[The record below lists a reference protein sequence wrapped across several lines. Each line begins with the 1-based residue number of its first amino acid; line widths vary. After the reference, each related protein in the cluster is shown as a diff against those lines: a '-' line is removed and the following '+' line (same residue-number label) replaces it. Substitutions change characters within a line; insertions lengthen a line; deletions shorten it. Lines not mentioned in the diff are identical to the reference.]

1 MFVPRRWMANRSPER
16 SHAND
21 RILSEMIVDR
31 QPMSVD
37 PVQEVNSSLSLSL
50 SMLESSLFFE
60 AVL

>member
-1 MFVPRRWMANRSPER
+1 VPRTWMTNRSPER
-16 SHAND
+16 PHAND

-37 PVQEVNSSLSLSL
+37 PVQEVNSSRSLSFG
-50 SMLESSLFFE
+50 MLESSLFFE